1 MCILAN
7 VVKGKHKGTDLR
19 NTILTKSDVIKFLK
33 EANDEKYSNDVKC
46 LPHHL
51 RTFTIIFQDY
61 IDCWSLGEKKL
72 ICFWKTLNMNVFFF
86 LLSNPETKISPG
98 FFIAFSDNNGLN
110 MVEIVRKHLALR
122 LNRTY
127 H

>member
-7 VVKGKHKGTDLR
+7 VFKGKHKGTDLR
-19 NTILTKSDVIKFLK
+19 NKILTKSDVIKFLK

-51 RTFTIIFQDY
+51 RTFTIH
-61 IDCWSLGEKKL
+61 
-72 ICFWKTLNMNVFFF
+72 
-86 LLSNPETKISPG
+86 IS
-98 FFIAFSDNNGLN
+98 
-110 MVEIVRKHLALR
+110 R
-122 LNRTY
+122 L

>member
-61 IDCWSLGEKKL
+61 IDCWSLGEK
-72 ICFWKTLNMNVFFF
+72 N
-86 LLSNPETKISPG
+86 
-98 FFIAFSDNNGLN
+98 
-110 MVEIVRKHLALR
+110 
-122 LNRTY
+122 
-127 H
+127 